1 MRPGCPDK
9 IFGDGMCRR
18 HFDIWQRVKDDPSYW
33 AAVQKDLQEQS
44 KAAYAAH
51 GFAAFRAGG

>member
-18 HFDIWQRVKDDPSYW
+18 HFDIWRRVKDDPEFW
-33 AAVQKDLQEQS
+33 RQVQKDLIEGS
-44 KAAYAAH
+44 KDAALAQ
-51 GFAAFRAGG
+51 R